1 MASRMGH
8 YSLFLV
14 QYRSS
19 NILARFDRS
28 VSGEE
33 FIIDKLHM
41 NSHLRLIA
49 ALKVTISVAIIGCT
63 AIDSCAQE
71 VANRFPAKL
80 KTEHLSNCI
89 QVSEGVFSGA
99 VPDGERAF
107 AELQKLGIK
116 TVISVDGMKPNVE
129 LAATFGL
136 KYVHLPHGY
145 DGIAS
150 QRLMEISKA
159 LLELPKPVYVHCHH
173 GKHRSPA
180 ATAAAC
186 IMLNWID
193 RDSGL
198 KVLSVA
204 GTNPNFRGLV
214 QAVEECKTIDPNA
227 LNRLSIDFKPVS
239 EIAPLTEQMVVMD
252 QLFEKIGNG
261 IDRFLGLDV
270 KQTDN
275 STKHDNVSSNQA
287 QLADT
292 ALLLSESYIELSRT
306 SQETKTEY
314 LQLLEHGRDLSVRL
328 ETALRRTPSQAKQSW
343 TQLKDNCNRCH
354 QKFRD
359 NASATTSRQ

>member
-1 MASRMGH
+1 
-8 YSLFLV
+8 
-14 QYRSS
+14 
-19 NILARFDRS
+19 
-28 VSGEE
+28 
-33 FIIDKLHM
+33 M
-41 NSHLRLIA
+41 NSPLRLIA
-49 ALKVTISVAIIGCT
+49 ALKVTISVAIIGC
-63 AIDSCAQE
+63 IVIVSFAQE
-71 VANRFPAKL
+71 VANRLPTKM

-89 QVSEGVFSGA
+89 HVSDGVFSGA

-129 LAATFGL
+129 LAASFGL

-159 LLELPKPVYVHCHH
+159 ISELPKPVYVHCHH

-193 RDSGL
+193 RESGL

-214 QAVEECKTIDPNA
+214 QAVEESKPIDPNTIK
-227 LNRLSIDFKPVS
+227 RMSIDFKPVS

-261 IDRFLGLDV
+261 IDRFVGLDV
-270 KQTDN
+270 KQTDS
-275 STKHDNVSSNQA
+275 STKNVSMSSNQA

-306 SQETKTEY
+306 SQDAKAEY
-314 LQLLEHGRDLSVRL
+314 LQFLEHGRDLSVRL
-328 ETALRRTPSQAKQSW
+328 ETALRRNPSQAKQSW

-359 NASATTSRQ
+359 NASASSSRK